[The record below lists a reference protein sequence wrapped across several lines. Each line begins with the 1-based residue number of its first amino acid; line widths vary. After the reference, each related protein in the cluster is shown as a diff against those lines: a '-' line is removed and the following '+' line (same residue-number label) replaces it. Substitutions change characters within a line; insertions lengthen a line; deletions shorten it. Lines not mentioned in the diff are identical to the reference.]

1 MSSGVWNKIKSA
13 FGGGSEDEYPLTDAP
28 EGAATEEQTGD
39 EEPSAEAPR
48 LRRERPKT
56 HDDELKSLLGEMEQR
71 RQETRELMERLA
83 SLPDA
88 VDRLA
93 RAADAQQELTGAVRG
108 LVEQLGQ
115 GEEGDVRGVADGL
128 RRLEEHDEEHG
139 ESLHAAV
146 EELQRQTEMLRN
158 VQSELAAG
166 KETREQTTQAISQ
179 LSGAIENI
187 NRTNTSHVELI
198 EQIRDHLSVANEGV
212 NERLERFQSRLT
224 TLLIAILAGLGA
236 IFLAVIA
243 AAAFG
248 G

>member
-28 EGAATEEQTGD
+28 EGAAAEERTDD
-39 EEPSAEAPR
+39 EASVEPAPR
-48 LRRERPKT
+48 PRRERP
-56 HDDELKSLLGEMEQR
+56 EAVSENLKDLLGEMQQ
-71 RQETRELMERLA
+71 RQEQTREFMERLA
-83 SLPDA
+83 VLPEA
-88 VDRLA
+88 VERLA
-93 RAADAQQELTGAVRG
+93 RAADAQQELASAVRG

-115 GEEGDVRGVADGL
+115 GEEGDPRGLGDAL
-128 RRLEEHDEEHG
+128 RRIEEHDEEHG

-158 VQSELAAG
+158 VQNELAAG

-187 NRTNTSHVELI
+187 NRTNASHVELI

-224 TLLIAILAGLGA
+224 MLLIAILAGLGA
-236 IFLAVIA
+236 IFLAVVVA
-243 AAAFG
+243 ALYG